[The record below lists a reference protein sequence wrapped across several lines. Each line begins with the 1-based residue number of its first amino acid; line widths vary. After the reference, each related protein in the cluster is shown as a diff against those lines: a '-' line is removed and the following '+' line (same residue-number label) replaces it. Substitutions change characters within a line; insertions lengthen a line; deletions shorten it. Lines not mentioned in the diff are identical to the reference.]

1 MKDDFLNNQHDQDTY
16 IYTYVH
22 HKDEFDLCR
31 MEMRS
36 FFGTDS
42 TSNYIISNVEVD
54 PSRSPFIEERLQVI
68 YQARSLS
75 DIKDIVKEM
84 NETATTFK
92 VICLNR
98 MDIGET
104 KKIPHPER
112 RSIEREIGLC
122 IDGEPDL
129 DYPKMIFGLVSI
141 DGYWYFGKYEKSISV
156 WREHLHK
163 PNSYSTA
170 LNTRVARAIANIAV
184 PKPEGISVI
193 DPCCGIGTV
202 VIEALS
208 MGIDI
213 VGRDINPLVCIGARE
228 NIAYFNLEGTV
239 TKGPISEVTA
249 HYDVAII
256 DLPYN
261 LYTHITR
268 EQQYEIIQHARR
280 IANKAV
286 IVTVDTIDHVI
297 EETGFTITDRCVA
310 KKHLFVRQILL
321 CE

>member
-1 MKDDFLNNQHDQDTY
+1 MKNKQTNTPY

-22 HKDEFDLCR
+22 HKNEHDLCR

-36 FFGTDS
+36 FFGFDTQL
-42 TSNYIISNVEVD
+42 NYLMSPIRVD
-54 PSRSPFIEERLQVI
+54 PSRSPFIEDRLEVI
-68 YQARSLS
+68 YEAESISELKEM
-75 DIKDIVKEM
+75 IKDMKI
-84 NETATTFK
+84 NASTYK
-92 VICLNR
+92 VYCFNR
-98 MDIGET
+98 MDLGEI
-104 KKIPHPER
+104 KKIPHSER
-112 RSIEREIGLC
+112 RQVERELGLI

-129 DYPKMIFGLVSI
+129 DNPEAVYGLVTLNNR
-141 DGYWYFGKYEKSISV
+141 WYFGKYTKSVSV
-156 WREHLHK
+156 WSEHVHK

-184 PKPEGISVI
+184 PSVNGIRAI

-202 VIEALS
+202 VVEALS

-213 VGRDINPLVCIGARE
+213 AGRDINPSVCVGARE
-228 NIAYFNLEGTV
+228 NIAYFNLEGTI
-239 TKGPISEVTA
+239 TNGPISEVSE
-249 HYDVAII
+249 HYDVCII

-268 EQQYEIIQHARR
+268 EEQFDIIKHARR
-280 IANKAV
+280 IADKC
-286 IVTVDTIDHVI
+286 IFVTIETIDDLV
-297 EETGFTITDRCVA
+297 EEAGFRITDRCIT

>member
-1 MKDDFLNNQHDQDTY
+1 MNNNQRQSTY

-22 HKDEFDLCR
+22 HKNEHDLCR

-36 FFGTDS
+36 FFGFDTQL
-42 TSNYIISNVEVD
+42 NYLMSPIKVD
-54 PSRSPFIEERLQVI
+54 PSRSPFIEERLEVMHVAESI
-68 YQARSLS
+68 SELEDMLK
-75 DIKDIVKEM
+75 DIKISAS
-84 NETATTFK
+84 TYK
-92 VICLNR
+92 VYCFNR
-98 MDIGET
+98 MDLGET

-112 RSIEREIGLC
+112 RQVERKLGLI

-129 DYPKMIFGLVSI
+129 DNPEVIFGLVFI
-141 DGYWYFGKYEKSISV
+141 DNRWYFGKYTKSISV
-156 WREHLHK
+156 WRKHVHK

-184 PKPEGISVI
+184 PSVNGVRAI

-202 VIEALS
+202 VVEALS
-208 MGIDI
+208 MGINI
-213 VGRDINPLVCIGARE
+213 EGRDINPIVCKGARE
-228 NIAYFNLEGTV
+228 NIAYFNLEGQI
-239 TKGPISEVTA
+239 TKGPISEVTE
-249 HYDVAII
+249 HYDVCII

-268 EQQYEIIQHARR
+268 EDQFDIIKQARR
-280 IANKAV
+280 IADKCV
-286 IVTVDTIDHVI
+286 IVTIETIDDLL
-297 EETGFTITDRCVA
+297 EEVGFTITDRCIT

>member
-1 MKDDFLNNQHDQDTY
+1 MNNKQNPCTY

-22 HKDEFDLCR
+22 HKNEHDLCR

-36 FFGTDS
+36 FFGFDTQL
-42 TSNYIISNVEVD
+42 NYLMSPIKVD
-54 PSRSPFIEERLQVI
+54 PSRSPFMEERLEVMHEADSI
-68 YQARSLS
+68 S
-75 DIKDIVKEM
+75 DLKEM
-84 NETATTFK
+84 LLDMQISASTYK
-92 VICLNR
+92 VYCFNR
-98 MDIGET
+98 MDLGDT

-112 RSIEREIGLC
+112 RGVERELGLI

-129 DYPKMIFGLVSI
+129 DNPEIVFGLVSLNNR
-141 DGYWYFGKYEKSISV
+141 WYFGKYTKSVSV
-156 WREHLHK
+156 WLKHVHK

-184 PKPEGISVI
+184 PNVDGIRAI

-202 VIEALS
+202 VVEALS

-213 VGRDINPLVCIGARE
+213 VGRDINPIVCQGARE
-228 NIAYFNLEGTV
+228 NIAYFNLEGTI
-239 TKGPISEVTA
+239 TKGPISEVSE
-249 HYDVAII
+249 HYDVCII

-268 EQQYEIIQHARR
+268 EEQINIIKQARR
-280 IANKAV
+280 IADRCI
-286 IVTVDTIDHVI
+286 IVTIETIDDFV
-297 EETGFTITDRCVA
+297 EEVGFKITDRCIT
-310 KKHLFVRQILL
+310 KKHLFVREILI

>member
-1 MKDDFLNNQHDQDTY
+1 MFKQDGY
-16 IYTYVH
+16 
-22 HKDEFDLCR
+22 R
-31 MEMRS
+31 
-36 FFGTDS
+36 G
-42 TSNYIISNVEVD
+42 N
-54 PSRSPFIEERLQVI
+54 
-68 YQARSLS
+68 
-75 DIKDIVKEM
+75 
-84 NETATTFK
+84 
-92 VICLNR
+92 
-98 MDIGET
+98 

-112 RSIEREIGLC
+112 RAIEREVGLC

-129 DYPKMIFGLVSI
+129 DHPEIIFGLISI
-141 DGYWYFGKYEKSISV
+141 ENNWYFGKYEKSISV

-184 PKPEGISVI
+184 PKPAGISVI

-228 NIAYFNLEGTV
+228 NIAYFGLEGTI
-239 TKGPISEVTA
+239 TKGPISEVNE

-268 EQQYEIIQHARR
+268 EQQYEIIQNARR
-280 IANKAV
+280 IADKAV
-286 IVTVDTIDHVI
+286 IVTVDTIDHLI
-297 EETGFTITDRCVA
+297 EKSGFTISDRCVA

>member
-1 MKDDFLNNQHDQDTY
+1 MNKLKPQSTY

-22 HKDEFDLCR
+22 HKNEHDLCR

-36 FFGTDS
+36 FFGFDTPL
-42 TSNYIISNVEVD
+42 NYLFSDIEVD
-54 PSRSPFIEERLQVI
+54 PSRSPFIEERLEVL
-68 YQARSLS
+68 YES
-75 DIKDIVKEM
+75 DNISDLKNIIANMKIS
-84 NETATTFK
+84 ATTFK
-92 VICLNR
+92 VYCFNR
-98 MDIGET
+98 MDLGET

-112 RSIEREIGLC
+112 RQVERELGLT

-129 DYPKMIFGLVSI
+129 DNPEVIYGLVFLNNR
-141 DGYWYFGKYEKSISV
+141 WYFGNYKKSVSV
-156 WREHLHK
+156 WREHVHK

-170 LNTRVARAIANIAV
+170 LNTRVARAIANIAIPQV
-184 PKPEGISVI
+184 NGIRAI

-213 VGRDINPLVCIGARE
+213 EGRDINPIVCQGARE
-228 NIAYFNLEGTV
+228 NMAFFNLKGNV
-239 TKGPISEVTA
+239 SKGPISEVSK
-249 HYDVAII
+249 HYDVCII

-268 EQQYEIIQHARR
+268 EEQMDIISQARR
-280 IANKAV
+280 IADKCL
-286 IVTVDTIDHVI
+286 IVTIETID
-297 EETGFTITDRCVA
+297 EEVKEIGFNITDRCIT
-310 KKHLFVRQILL
+310 KKHLFERQILL